1 MVSYTPTYV
10 FKFLPT
16 ILNALPLTLW
26 VIFLTVLLGSLLG
39 AGLAWAQLNSAS
51 DGWVAFAKAY
61 VFILRCTPPI
71 VLLFM
76 VFYGLPEFLTWWLHL
91 DVDDWSRTV
100 FVVVTMILLFA
111 ASISEVFKA
120 AYLAVPKGQL
130 EAGLSIGLTGFQTFV
145 RILLPQ
151 AFKIALPN
159 ITTAILNLMKDAALA
174 YTIGLIDVM
183 GAGNLI
189 ISRNLGNYSL
199 ETYTAVALIYW
210 GIALILS
217 LVSHFMEY
225 SLSKGNA

>member
-51 DGWVAFAKAY
+51 DGWAAFAKAY

-159 ITTAILNLMKDAALA
+159 ITTAILNLMKDTALA

>member
-1 MVSYTPTYV
+1 MVSYTPSYV

-39 AGLAWAQLNSAS
+39 AGLAWAQMDSKSSWA
-51 DGWVAFAKAY
+51 AFAKGY

-71 VLLFM
+71 VLLFL

-91 DVDDWSRTV
+91 DVDDWPRTI
-100 FVVVTMILLFA
+100 FVVVTMVLLFA
-111 ASISEVFKA
+111 ASISEVFKS

-130 EAGLSIGLTGFQTFV
+130 EAGLSIGLTGFQTFK

-151 AFKIALPN
+151 TFKIALPN

-174 YTIGLIDVM
+174 YTIGLVDVM

-210 GIALILS
+210 GIALVLS
-217 LVSHFMEY
+217 LVSHFMEH
-225 SLSKGNA
+225 SLDKGNV

>member
-1 MVSYTPTYV
+1 MVSYTPAYV

-16 ILNALPLTLW
+16 ILSALPLTLW

-39 AGLAWAQLNSAS
+39 AGLAWAQAGS
-51 DGWVAFAKAY
+51 DTGLAGFARGY
-61 VFILRCTPPI
+61 VFTLRCTPPI
-71 VLLFM
+71 VLLFL

-91 DVDDWSRTV
+91 DVDGWSRTI
-100 FVVVTMILLFA
+100 FVVVTMVLLFA

-130 EAGLSIGLTGFQTFV
+130 EAGLSIGMTGYQTFI

-151 AFKIALPN
+151 TFKIALPN
-159 ITTAILNLMKDAALA
+159 ITTAVLNLMKDAALA
-174 YTIGLIDVM
+174 YTIGLVDIM
-183 GAGNLI
+183 GAGNLL

-217 LVSHFMEY
+217 VVSHLMEHR
-225 SLSKGNA
+225 LTKGNV